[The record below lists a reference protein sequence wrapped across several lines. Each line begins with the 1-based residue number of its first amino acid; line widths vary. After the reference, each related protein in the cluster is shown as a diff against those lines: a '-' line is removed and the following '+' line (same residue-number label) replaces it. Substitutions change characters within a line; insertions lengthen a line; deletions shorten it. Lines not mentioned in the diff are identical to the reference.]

1 MSDEVEAGGLW
12 GLARSFRAGKK
23 SKPAFE
29 HCQNCG
35 TELTGPYCHAC
46 GQLADDFHRPIW
58 SLVREGFTDLLSLDG
73 RLWKTLPQLLFRPG
87 HVTRQYIDGKRAS
100 QVPPFRL
107 YLIASL
113 IFFSTFF
120 LFGPSGDDVET
131 LFGATPSAQEACEKG
146 REAAQNDPD
155 ALAKIEEMCQQAK
168 ENALEERT
176 IGQINLGEG
185 REELSKRI
193 QENGDMLLK
202 EPQRFWL
209 LVQSWAPRIA
219 FLLLPFLVIG
229 LAVLFPFKR
238 NVYVYDHVVLSL
250 HYLTMLFLL
259 WTTTFI
265 LPSSVAGWYVW
276 VLMLYPFFYMY
287 KSLRVVFDGG
297 RVLSFLRSLILWGGS
312 FLVVL
317 FLAMITVATVTIAA

>member
-12 GLARSFRAGKK
+12 GIARSFRAGNK
-23 SKPAFE
+23 SKPTFE

-35 TELTGPYCHAC
+35 TELTGAYCHAC
-46 GQLADDFHRPIW
+46 GQLADDFQRPIW
-58 SLVREGFTDLLSLDG
+58 SLVREGVSDLFSLDG
-73 RLWKTLPQLLFRPG
+73 RLWKTLPQLMFRPG
-87 HVTRQYIDGKRAS
+87 RATRNYIDGKRAS

-120 LFGPSGDDVET
+120 LVGPSGDDVEA
-131 LFGATPSAQEACEKG
+131 LFDSTPTAEEACERG
-146 REAAQNDPD
+146 RAAAQDD
-155 ALAKIEEMCQQAK
+155 AEALEKIEEMCRQAK
-168 ENALEERT
+168 ESELEERT
-176 IGQINLGEG
+176 IGRINLGEG

-219 FLLLPFLVIG
+219 FLLLPCLVVG
-229 LAVLFPFKR
+229 LAVLYPFKR

-265 LPSSVAGWYVW
+265 LPSSVSSWYVW
-276 VLMLYPFFYMY
+276 VLVFYPLFYMY

-297 RVLSFLRSLILWGGS
+297 RLLSLVRTLILWCGS
-312 FLVVL
+312 FFVVI
-317 FLAMITVATVTIAA
+317 FLAAVTVATVTIAA